1 MVLNYLM
8 YWPFK
13 ELDLT
18 NPASFR
24 DLSKPMGA
32 QTPDRLKQFQKRYN
46 DWDDPQGGIYIALW
60 GYFESNVFLFCTK

>member
-1 MVLNYLM
+1 M

-46 DWDDPQGGIYIALW
+46 DWDDPQGGDLH
-60 GYFESNVFLFCTK
+60 CTLEIL

>member
-8 YWPFK
+8 CWPFK

-46 DWDDPQGGIYIALW
+46 DWDDPQGGDLH
-60 GYFESNVFLFCTK
+60 CTLEIL